1 MFFFY
6 YQFIFFIHISSF
18 QVWRYPLFPRLGFTN
33 KNNNEHKPIE
43 SLRNHDTDGNKN
55 VTKNRF
61 LLACEQASF
70 WGIARDLT

>member
-1 MFFFY
+1 MFFF
-6 YQFIFFIHISSF
+6 IISLFFYTHFKFSS
-18 QVWRYPLFPRLGFTN
+18 L
-33 KNNNEHKPIE
+33 NNNEHKPIE